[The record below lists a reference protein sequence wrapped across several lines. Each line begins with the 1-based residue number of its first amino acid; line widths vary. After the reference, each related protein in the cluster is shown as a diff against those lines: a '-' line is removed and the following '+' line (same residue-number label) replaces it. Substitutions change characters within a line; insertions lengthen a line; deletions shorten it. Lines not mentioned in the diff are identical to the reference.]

1 MQYLSNTKMKNK
13 FNTQTHA
20 HTQRNLFA
28 SKRFKYLLVFYR
40 FYTDTYNS
48 VSDKMDETPGP
59 H

>member
-1 MQYLSNTKMKNK
+1 MKNK
-13 FNTQTHA
+13 FNTHTHA

-40 FYTDTYNS
+40 FDKDTYNS
-48 VSDKMDETPGP
+48 VSDKMDETPEP